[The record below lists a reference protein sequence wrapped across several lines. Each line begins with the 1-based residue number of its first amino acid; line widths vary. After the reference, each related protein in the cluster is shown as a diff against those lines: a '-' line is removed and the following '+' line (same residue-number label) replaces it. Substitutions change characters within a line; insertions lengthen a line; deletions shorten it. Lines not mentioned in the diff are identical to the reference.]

1 MALISPAP
9 ILQFLSDAGDP
20 LAGGKLY
27 TYIAGTTTP
36 QTTYTDQTGATA
48 HTNPIILNARGEA
61 SVWLGT
67 GSYKFLLKTS
77 LDVTIWTID
86 NIAGSG
92 SNISPTFSGTATF
105 SGDVVVAG
113 ATTLGDTAND
123 TVTITGTGVS
133 IPNGLNFDS
142 GTLYIDATNNRV
154 GVGTATPTDTLDVNG
169 TVVANGM
176 TRATAGAL
184 TLSASDAAGTIAV
197 KTAGT
202 TRITVTAAGVA
213 NYGSYEIG
221 YRSVPSIDSTGGTA
235 AIIARGSAYATTG
248 GITIPANIFAAGD
261 AFSIYNNS
269 ASAVTVTQG
278 TSLTLRQAG
287 TTNTGNRTLA
297 ARGLC
302 TIWFVSTTEAV
313 LSGAGV
319 T

>member
-9 ILQFLSDAGDP
+9 ILQFFSDAGDP

-36 QTTYTDQTGATA
+36 QTTYTDQTGVTA
-48 HTNPIILNARGEA
+48 NTNPVILNARGEA

-67 GSYKFLLKTS
+67 SSYKFLLKTS
-77 LDVTIWTID
+77 LEVTIWTID
-86 NIAGSG
+86 NIAGAG
-92 SNISPTFSGTATF
+92 TNVSPTFSGTATF
-105 SGDVVVAG
+105 SGNVVVAG
-113 ATTLGDTAND
+113 ATTLGDAYND
-123 TVTITGTGVS
+123 TVTINGTGVS
-133 IPNGLNFDS
+133 VPNGLNFDS

-154 GVGTATPTDTLDVNG
+154 GVGTAAPGDTLDVNG
-169 TVVANGM
+169 TIRSNGL
-176 TRATAGAL
+176 TRSTAGAL
-184 TLSASDAAGTIAV
+184 TINASNVAGTIDV
-197 KTAGT
+197 KTAGI

-213 NYGSYEIG
+213 SYGSYEIG
-221 YRSVPSIDSTGGTA
+221 YRSVPFVASAGETA
-235 AIIARGSAYATTG
+235 AITIRGSAYATTG

-261 AFSIYNNS
+261 AFSIYNDS
-269 ASAVTVTQG
+269 ASAVTITQG
-278 TSLTLRQAG
+278 GSLTLRQAG